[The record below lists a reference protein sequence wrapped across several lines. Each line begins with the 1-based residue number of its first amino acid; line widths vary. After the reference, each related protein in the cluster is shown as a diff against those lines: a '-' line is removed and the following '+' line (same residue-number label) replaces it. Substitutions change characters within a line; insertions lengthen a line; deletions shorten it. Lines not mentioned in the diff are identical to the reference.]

1 MVIAGLMADGTTEI
15 SCPEY
20 IDRGY
25 DDLIGK
31 LNRVGACIERKPV
44 FNESTPVIVNAGS

>member
-1 MVIAGLMADGTTEI
+1 MVIAGLMASGITEI
-15 SCPEY
+15 ACPEY

-31 LNRVGACIERKPV
+31 LNSLGAHIERKQV
-44 FNESTPVIVNAGS
+44 FNSCTLETLSIGS

>member
-1 MVIAGLMADGTTEI
+1 MVIAGLMAQGVTEI
-15 SCPEY
+15 SHPEY

-31 LNRVGACIERKPV
+31 LNSLGARIERREV
-44 FNESTPVIVNAGS
+44 FDQSTPSFIQARS